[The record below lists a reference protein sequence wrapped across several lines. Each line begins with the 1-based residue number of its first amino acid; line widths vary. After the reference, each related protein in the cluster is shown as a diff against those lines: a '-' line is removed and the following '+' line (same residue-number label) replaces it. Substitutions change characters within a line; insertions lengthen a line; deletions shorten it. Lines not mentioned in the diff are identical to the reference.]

1 MSVSKNEIYW
11 YDENEK
17 EYKSLNSE
25 GRATKLAV
33 QKVELYWYDKETKS
47 YKPLVTDG
55 KMPTSGGDGDG
66 DIDTVKNDLL
76 NTKNELNNNLE
87 TTKGELT
94 TSLQATK
101 GELETSIETT
111 KTGLENSIQTT
122 KGELT
127 TQIEKKLESSKMVE
141 ATTIF
146 YVSTTGNDNNDGR
159 TIYTTFATV
168 QKAIDVI
175 STSYLVIQS
184 AVKISILAGTY
195 RQAVTIPSNL
205 QTKERLQILGRKDEN
220 GVPTVIFEGEGLN
233 SSGIFAQ
240 GQSNL
245 MVQDIKFQNYRNT
258 GATACG
264 VHIQHFSN
272 LWTNNVH
279 AYNCDWGISA
289 SANSRLYVQGGII
302 DGCRFGVRHY
312 ANSVGTIGYRATD
325 TSNGTLVRNCTQAGV
340 YFQNQSNGH
349 VDYCVIDGN
358 VTGVACVN
366 QSRAHVMYCE
376 IKNNTKEGVQIYHQS
391 TWLNS
396 HNIFTDNKQRWNL
409 YSFSSELNDH
419 LRSKSVLVS
428 HMDVEQVN
436 HVGTLDLTLL
446 KQATPILANSFID
459 KGRKIKVTARGTFTG
474 GGTKNVQLRIFP
486 AGALHSVTSAT
497 NAVGSWKLEVELY
510 AITDKSQKTH
520 AVWVEGSISSSSTKS
535 LFLPREYD
543 FSVEQTIGLYGKL
556 NDETGGI
563 IVETFEVEEV
573 I

>member
-11 YDENEK
+11 YDENNK
-17 EYKSLNSE
+17 EYKPVNSE

-55 KMPTSGGDGDG
+55 KMPTSGGDGD
-66 DIDTVKNDLL
+66 IDTVKDDLL
-76 NTKNELNNNLE
+76 NTKNELTSNLE
-87 TTKGELT
+87 TAKGELT
-94 TSLQATK
+94 TSLQ
-101 GELETSIETT
+101 TT
-111 KTGLENSIQTT
+111 KDELAGSLQTT
-122 KGELT
+122 KNELT
-127 TQIEKKLESSKMVE
+127 TQIDKKVENSKMVE

-159 TIYTTFATV
+159 SIHTTFATV
-168 QKAIDVI
+168 QKAVDVI
-175 STSYLVIQS
+175 SSSYLVIQS
-184 AVKISILAGTY
+184 TIKISILAGTY
-195 RQAVTIPSNL
+195 KQAVNIPSNL

-220 GVPTVIFEGEGLN
+220 GVPTVIFEGQGLN
-233 SSGIFAQ
+233 TSGIFAQ

-245 MVQDIKFQNYRNT
+245 SVQDIKFQNYRNT
-258 GATACG
+258 GSTACG

-279 AYNCDWGISA
+279 VYNCDWGISA
-289 SANSRLYVQGGII
+289 SANSRLYVQGGIV
-302 DGCRFGVRHY
+302 DGCRFGIRHY
-312 ANSVGTIGYRATD
+312 SNSVGTIGYRATD
-325 TSNGTLVRNCTQAGV
+325 TSNGTLIRNCTQAGV

-396 HNIFTDNKQRWNL
+396 HNIFTNNKQRWNL

-428 HMDVEQVN
+428 HMDVEQVIHN
-436 HVGTLDLTLL
+436 GTLDLKLL
-446 KQATPILANSFID
+446 KQAPPILANSFID

-474 GGTKNVQLRIFP
+474 EGSKNIQIRLTPSGV
-486 AGALHSVTSAT
+486 LHSVTSAIS
-497 NAVGSWKLEVELY
+497 AVGSWKLEVELY

-520 AVWVEGSISSSSTKS
+520 AVWIEGSISSSSAKS
-535 LFLPREYD
+535 VFLAREYD
-543 FSVEQTIGLYGKL
+543 FSIEQTIGLYGKI
-556 NDETGGI
+556 NDATGGI